1 MQLAGLPARGD
12 KMAGK
17 LTIQDIARLAGVS
30 KATVSRVLNHK
41 PDVDPSTRE
50 RILRIMDEQGFVPSI
65 TAAGLAGGRTRMIG
79 VFVPSLTWPF
89 IPEIVQGVAEFVERS
104 SYELIL
110 YSTSASSVAHMS
122 EASGKMGADRS
133 AALDRI
139 LDARLTAGLVAITP
153 GQASARLT
161 QLHEQGFPV
170 VMIDDQ
176 GLPTSAPW
184 VGADNRTGAYQAVRH
199 LISLG
204 HRRIAHIKGPASYQC
219 SQERY
224 QGYCQ
229 ALMEAGLTPD
239 PLLVAQGDFEVLGGR
254 TAAHLLFSM
263 AERPTA
269 IFAANDH
276 MAWGVMEVAEEL
288 GLRVPEDVA
297 LVGFDNMATS
307 AHKRPPLT
315 TVRQPFHEMGLRAA
329 ELLLGL
335 LESPRHLP
343 PYTGMTSFRKS
354 SLLASAYN
362 EPVRVLLETN
372 LVVRESCGAQQLM
385 PLPKS

>member
-1 MQLAGLPARGD
+1 
-12 KMAGK
+12 MAGK
-17 LTIQDIARLAGVS
+17 MTIQDIARLAGVS

-50 RILRIMDEQGFVPSI
+50 RILRIMDEHGFVPSI

-79 VFVPSLTWPF
+79 VLVPSLTWPF

-110 YSTSASSVAHMS
+110 YSTSTSSVSHIS
-122 EASGKMGADRS
+122 EASGKTAGNHNAT
-133 AALDRI
+133 LDRI

-153 GQASARLT
+153 GQSAARLT
-161 QLHEQGFPV
+161 QLYEQGFPV
-170 VMIDDQ
+170 VLIDDQ

-224 QGYCQ
+224 YGYCQ
-229 ALMEAGLTPD
+229 ALVEAELTPD
-239 PLLVAQGDFEVLGGR
+239 PSLVVQGDFEVASGR
-254 TAAHLLFSM
+254 AAAHMLFSM

-315 TVRQPFHEMGLRAA
+315 TVRQPFHEMGRRAA
-329 ELLLGL
+329 EVLLGL

-343 PYTGMTSFRKS
+343 LYPGATPFLKS
-354 SLLASAYN
+354 SLLSSAYN
-362 EPVRVLLETN
+362 EPIRIVLETN
-372 LVVRESCGAQQLM
+372 LVVRESCGVQQLM

>member
-1 MQLAGLPARGD
+1 
-12 KMAGK
+12 MAGK

-41 PDVDPSTRE
+41 PDVDPTTRE
-50 RILRIMDEQGFVPSI
+50 RILRIMQEQGFVPSI
-65 TAAGLAGGRTRMIG
+65 TAAGLAGGRPRIIG
-79 VFVPSLTWPF
+79 VLVPSLIWPF
-89 IPEIVQGVAEFVERS
+89 IPEIVQGVAEYIEKS

-110 YSTSASSVAHMS
+110 YSLSYAPG
-122 EASGKMGADRS
+122 EGNGNGNGNGKNLGDRS
-133 AALDRI
+133 AAVDRI

-153 GQASARLT
+153 GPSAKHLT
-161 QLHEQGFPV
+161 LLHEQGFPV
-170 VMIDDQ
+170 VLIDDQ

-184 VGADNRTGAYQAVRH
+184 VGADNRIGAYQAVRH

-229 ALMEAGLTPD
+229 ALTEAGLHPD
-239 PLLVAQGDFEVLGGR
+239 PTLVMQGDFEIPTGR
-254 TAAHLLFSM
+254 IAAQTLFARS
-263 AERPTA
+263 ERPTA

-276 MAWGVMEVAEEL
+276 MAWGVLEVAENL

-297 LVGFDNMATS
+297 VVGFDDMPTS
-307 AHKRPPLT
+307 VHKRPALT
-315 TVRQPFHEMGLRAA
+315 TVSQPFHQMGLRAG

-335 LESPRHLP
+335 LESPRHVPL
-343 PYTGMTSFRKS
+343 YSGTTSFLKS
-354 SLLASAYN
+354 SFLPSAYN
-362 EPVRVLLETN
+362 EPMRILLETK
-372 LVVRESCGAQQLM
+372 LVVRESCGAHQM
-385 PLPKS
+385 TPLPNL

>member
-1 MQLAGLPARGD
+1 
-12 KMAGK
+12 MADK

-41 PDVDPSTRE
+41 PDVDPATRE
-50 RILRIMDEQGFVPSI
+50 RILRIMQEQGFVPSI
-65 TAAGLAGGRTRMIG
+65 TAAGLAGGRPRIIG
-79 VFVPSLTWPF
+79 VVVPSLIWPF
-89 IPEIVQGVAEFVERS
+89 IPEIVQGVAEFVEKS

-110 YSTSASSVAHMS
+110 YSLSYASHLYTS
-122 EASGKMGADRS
+122 EANGKMMGERT
-133 AALDRI
+133 AAVDRI
-139 LDARLTAGLVAITP
+139 VDSRLTAGLVAITP
-153 GQASARLT
+153 GPAAKHLT

-170 VMIDDQ
+170 VLIDDQ

-229 ALMEAGLTPD
+229 ALTEAGLTPS
-239 PLLVAQGDFEVLGGR
+239 PALVVQGDFEVSSGH
-254 TAAHLLFSM
+254 AAARILFSM
-263 AERPTA
+263 SERPTA

-276 MAWGVMEVAEEL
+276 MAWGVLEVAEDM
-288 GLRVPEDVA
+288 GLRVPDDVA
-297 LVGFDNMATS
+297 LVGFDNMS
-307 AHKRPPLT
+307 ASEHRRPPLT
-315 TVRQPFHEMGLRAA
+315 TVSQPFHQMGQRAA

-335 LESPRHLP
+335 LESPRHMPL
-343 PYTGMTSFRKS
+343 YAGTNSFLKS
-354 SLLASAYN
+354 SFFPSAST
-362 EPVRVLLETN
+362 EPIRILLETN
-372 LVVRESCGAQQLM
+372 LVVRESCGVQQLTPM
-385 PLPKS
+385 PKP

>member
-1 MQLAGLPARGD
+1 
-12 KMAGK
+12 MAGK

-50 RILRIMDEQGFVPSI
+50 RILRIMDEQGFVPSV
-65 TAAGLAGGRTRMIG
+65 TAAGLAGGRPRIIG
-79 VFVPSLTWPF
+79 VLVPSLTWPF
-89 IPEIVQGVAEFVERS
+89 IPEIVQGVAEFVEKS

-110 YSTSASSVAHMS
+110 YSLSYPPGEGNGNGT
-122 EASGKMGADRS
+122 GKFAEDRS
-133 AALDRI
+133 AAVDRI

-153 GQASARLT
+153 GAAARHLT

-170 VMIDDQ
+170 VLIDDQ

-184 VGADNRTGAYQAVRH
+184 VGADNRVGAYQAVRH

-204 HRRIAHIKGPASYQC
+204 HQRIAHIKGPASYQC

-229 ALMEAGLTPD
+229 ALTEAGLHPD
-239 PLLVAQGDFEVLGGR
+239 PTLVVQGDFEIETGR
-254 TAAHLLFSM
+254 AAAQTLFARS
-263 AERPTA
+263 ERPTA
-269 IFAANDH
+269 IFSANDH
-276 MAWGVMEVAEEL
+276 MAWGVLEVAEHL

-297 LVGFDNMATS
+297 LVGFDDMPTS
-307 AHKRPPLT
+307 VHKRPPLT
-315 TVRQPFHEMGLRAA
+315 TVSQPFHHMGLRAA

-335 LESPRHLP
+335 LESPRHLSLYAGTP
-343 PYTGMTSFRKS
+343 SYLKS
-354 SLLASAYN
+354 SFLSSAYN
-362 EPVRVLLETN
+362 EPMRILLETK
-372 LVVRESCGAQQLM
+372 LVVRESCGAHQLS
-385 PLPKS
+385 PLPKL